1 LAFGKPVLSTKA
13 GGAGLEAIHPDL
25 LHEDLA
31 AMIVRLSHLIDH
43 PEEVSALAA
52 NMQSRYKEFYDGVQM
67 RLAGLAENI
76 GQ

>member
-52 NMQSRYKEFYDGVQM
+52 SMRVGYQTFYDGVAT
-67 RLAGLAENI
+67 RLTGLAENI
-76 GQ
+76 GR